1 MTLYNFPQGYPGPM
15 LVLEIQVHPKLIVY
29 FVQIINEM
37 TKNRLGIHQFDNYYL
52 PQNRHSY
59 HVLALRPLSTF
70 QHLDMATRK
79 YVNLISKIRQFHMEV
94 S

>member
-1 MTLYNFPQGYPGPM
+1 M
-15 LVLEIQVHPKLIVY
+15 LVLKIQVHPKLIVY

-37 TKNRLGIHQFDNYYL
+37 TKNRLGIHQFDNYFL

-59 HVLALRPLSTF
+59 HVLALRPLSIF
-70 QHLDMATRK
+70 QRLDMAKRK
-79 YVNLISKIRQFHMEV
+79 YVNLITKTWQFLIKV